1 MHAHDTQ
8 SRHLA
13 IGLAGLAGFTDALG
27 FLSLGGFFVSFMS
40 GNSTRFAVGLSEK
53 ISWSFALVPFGIIL
67 LFVCGVMLGRFVRSY
82 CASRP
87 ATAILCFMATLL
99 MVAALASEAGL
110 AIIAAPLMAV
120 AMGAANNVF
129 VRDGEVAVGVTYMTG
144 TLVKFGQR
152 LAGQLMGEPDHDWMP
167 YLLLW
172 VGLAGGAVIGALC
185 YHWWGLHATWIAA
198 AFCGILAFRA
208 AKSERVRQ

>member
-8 SRHLA
+8 SQHLA
-13 IGLAGLAGFTDALG
+13 IGLAALAGFTDALG

-53 ISWSFALVPFGIIL
+53 ISWSYALVPLGIIL

-82 CASRP
+82 CVLRP
-87 ATAILCFMATLL
+87 ATAILSFMAVIL
-99 MVAALASEAGL
+99 MVAALASEMGL

-152 LAGQLMGEPDHDWMP
+152 LAGHLMGEADSDWMP

-172 VGLAGGAVIGALC
+172 VGLAAGAIIGALS
-185 YHWWGLHATWIAA
+185 YHWVGLHATWIVAL
-198 AFCGILAFRA
+198 FCGILAFRA
-208 AKSERVRQ
+208 SKSEKA